1 MKIFK
6 YITLI
11 GILAGLLFPSCTK
24 VEEPYY
30 TVKSVYADTN
40 MRSVILEDYTGH
52 KCVNCA
58 PAARMAQS
66 IQELYPNQVFVISVH
81 AGSFAQPDSVKYGGI
96 LKDDFRC
103 TTGNDWYNYSLF
115 KIDQNPKGMVNR
127 ALYNGKISAVPSQW
141 AGAVSVAVK
150 QPKLAILTIKN
161 VYNAGTKSLAIHIGT
176 KFLQGISGQVN
187 LCVCILEDSIYGGQL
202 NSVPGDSIPY
212 YKHFCFMDVL
222 RGSVNGSWGDLLTT
236 DPDENTIITKD
247 YTFLFNTQPT
257 WIPGNCNIVAFLMN
271 SETKEILHAA
281 KMPVVNVTL

>member
-1 MKIFK
+1 
-6 YITLI
+6 
-11 GILAGLLFPSCTK
+11 
-24 VEEPYY
+24 
-30 TVKSVYADTN
+30 
-40 MRSVILEDYTGH
+40 
-52 KCVNCA
+52 
-58 PAARMAQS
+58 
-66 IQELYPNQVFVISVH
+66 
-81 AGSFAQPDSVKYGGI
+81 
-96 LKDDFRC
+96 
-103 TTGNDWYNYSLF
+103 
-115 KIDQNPKGMVNR
+115 
-127 ALYNGKISAVPSQW
+127 
-141 AGAVSVAVK
+141 
-150 QPKLAILTIKN
+150 
-161 VYNAGTKSLAIHIGT
+161 
-176 KFLQGISGQVN
+176 